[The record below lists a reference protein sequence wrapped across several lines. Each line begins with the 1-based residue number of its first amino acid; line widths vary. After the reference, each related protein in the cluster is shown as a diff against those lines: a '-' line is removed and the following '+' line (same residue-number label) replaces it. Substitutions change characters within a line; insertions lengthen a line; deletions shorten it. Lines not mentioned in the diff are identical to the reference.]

1 MAKIKPLYT
10 NKDTQRF
17 YDIPDGIYANGRFGK
32 EYSYDL
38 SNLIHTPTF
47 RRLAAK
53 TQLLPEHENDY
64 FRNRLTH
71 SLEVT
76 DTAIKIA
83 KKINAE
89 TEYFQKQPINLNLI
103 RFAAHAHDIG
113 HPPFGHK
120 GEKALDKMMIKFAN
134 EFKQYIHHQNLE
146 KNISQIDYG
155 LRFEGNAFNIRL
167 LVELEKMFVD
177 NKDEKLNKQLGIN
190 PTFRSIASI
199 LKYNFLMCD
208 EEIEI
213 KDLSGKSN
221 LFFKKVNTKKGYF
234 KEDEE
239 LIKKVIENVT
249 GVPNFSGR
257 FRTIECNIMELAD
270 DISYTVYDLE
280 DVFKGRFISFEDI
293 TKKYLLDENIHSLKI
308 IYKEVKKDFEDSKK
322 LDLLFTK
329 NNKQISFPKDQSK
342 FIEFIENAFLK
353 IFFKPSDIK
362 KYKSSSLV
370 GYEISKDVAKNGF
383 TRYAV
388 TSLLVDYFITN
399 INVDEIDEIPAL
411 TKVKMD
417 AEAFLLMCFLK
428 RFVFNS
434 ITGKSKIQIVDY
446 RGGEIVETIFK
457 TLYENPNLLPDD
469 YKAIYDRLTEAALND
484 ESNFVQ
490 KCNDAKILIPEQV
503 RCICNYIA
511 CMTNRY
517 AIEFYARLKS
527 ENHQSIF
534 KPF

>member
-1 MAKIKPLYT
+1 MALTKKLYS
-10 NKDTQRF
+10 NRDTKRY
-17 YDIPDGIYANGRFGK
+17 YDTTVEFYANGKYGK
-32 EYSYDL
+32 EYSFDL

-47 RRLAAK
+47 RRLSAK
-53 TQLLPEHENDY
+53 TQLLPDLENDY

-71 SLEVT
+71 TLEVS
-76 DTAIKIA
+76 DIAIKIA

-89 TEYFQKQPINLNLI
+89 HPFFKLQNSVNLNLI

-134 EFKQYIHHQNLE
+134 EFKKYVYHQNLE
-146 KNISQIDYG
+146 KNISKEDYG

-167 LVELEKMFVD
+167 LVALEKMFVD
-177 NKDEKLNKQLGIN
+177 NDNEYIRKYIGIN

-199 LKYNFLMCD
+199 LKYNSLLSD
-208 EEIEI
+208 EEVEI
-213 KDLSGKSN
+213 KEQDGKSS
-221 LFFKKVNTKKGYF
+221 LYFKKVKNKKGYF
-234 KEDEE
+234 KEDED

-249 GVPNFSGR
+249 GEKSFKGR
-257 FRTIECNIMELAD
+257 FRTIECNIMEFAD
-270 DISYTVYDLE
+270 DISYTIYDLE
-280 DVFKGRFISFEDI
+280 DVLKGRFITFEDL
-293 TKKYLLDENIHSLKI
+293 TKKYLLDENFTSLKM
-308 IYKEVKKDFEDSKK
+308 IYNEVKEDFMEALKYDSLKSTPK
-322 LDLLFTK
+322 
-329 NNKQISFPKDQSK
+329 ISFPTDEIK
-342 FIEFIENAFLK
+342 FIEFIENEFLN
-353 IFFKPSDIK
+353 IFFTPAAKK
-362 KYKSSSLV
+362 KYKSSSVL
-370 GYEISKDVAKNGF
+370 GYVFTKEVAKNGF
-383 TRYAV
+383 SRQSV
-388 TSLLVDYFITN
+388 TSLLVEYFISR
-399 INVDEIDEIPAL
+399 IIVEDIAEIPAL

-417 AEAFLLMCFLK
+417 TKAFILMCFLK

-469 YKAIYDRLTEAALND
+469 YKEVYDSLTESALKNG
-484 ESNFVQ
+484 SNFVQ
-490 KCNDAKILIPEQV
+490 KCNEAKVLIPEQV